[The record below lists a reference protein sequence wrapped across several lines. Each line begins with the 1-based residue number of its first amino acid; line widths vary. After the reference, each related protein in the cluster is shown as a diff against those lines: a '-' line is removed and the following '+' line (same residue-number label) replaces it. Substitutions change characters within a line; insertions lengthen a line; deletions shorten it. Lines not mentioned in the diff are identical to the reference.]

1 MLIFLSLLLPILS
14 EEVEEFIDNPDE
26 NFDHLKDIVSPEEFD
41 KLNSLTQA
49 DKVFLMEQYLE
60 KMDVDKDDFLEENEI
75 HSWIHYV
82 EQMRV
87 FRDVQKHVRLLIY
100 FTSSMNGNYY
110 IIQCSKQHVLNG
122 AR

>member
-1 MLIFLSLLLPILS
+1 MLIFFSLLLPILS

-26 NFDHLKDIVSPEEFD
+26 NFDHLKDIVSPEELD

-110 IIQCSKQHVLNG
+110 IIQCSNQHVLNG